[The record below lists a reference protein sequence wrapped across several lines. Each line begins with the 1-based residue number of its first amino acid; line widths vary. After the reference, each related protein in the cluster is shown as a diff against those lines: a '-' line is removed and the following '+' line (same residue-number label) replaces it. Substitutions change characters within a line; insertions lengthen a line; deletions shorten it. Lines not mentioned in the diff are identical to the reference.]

1 MDKNL
6 VLKFDDLVVELLS
19 KLNRFESV
27 NDFDSNVVDPFAAAI
42 EATVFG
48 HKNENEW
55 RISELHRQKQKAL
68 MNQIGNLQQAIIGR
82 LPGWKSFDAGFDM
95 PDVVGSR
102 GRQKIIAEVK
112 NKYNTMNSN
121 SAAETYDKLVDF
133 LSRDEFKG
141 YIGVVVQIVGPLPRG
156 VHWKPFAPGKK
167 RVERDDLIV
176 MGGRPFY
183 AIATDEHERQP
194 VKDFKSTDLI
204 DKWKSWHAI
213 DQMTDEMFAS
223 ISRCVGSE
231 VPSWVRK
238 FLSPAIG
245 T

>member
-1 MDKNL
+1 VAEKL
-6 VLKFDDLVVELLS
+6 TLELDDLVIELLS
-19 KLNRFESV
+19 KLSRFESV

-42 EATVFG
+42 EAAVFG
-48 HKNENEW
+48 HENESEW
-55 RISELHRQKQKAL
+55 RISELHRQKQKSL

-82 LPGWKSFDAGFDM
+82 LPGWKSFDAGLDM

-102 GRQKIIAEVK
+102 GGQKIIAEVK

-167 RVERDDLIV
+167 REERNDLIV

-183 AIATDEHERQP
+183 AIATDGKERQP
-194 VKDFKSTDLI
+194 EKDFKSTDSI
-204 DKWKSWHAI
+204 NEWKSWNAI
-213 DQMTDEMFAS
+213 DQMTDEMFSS

-231 VPSWVRK
+231 VPSWVYK
-238 FLSPAIG
+238 FLRPAIG
-245 T
+245 S

>member
-1 MDKNL
+1 VAKKL
-6 VLKFDDLVVELLS
+6 TLELDDLVVELLS

-42 EATVFG
+42 EAAVFG
-48 HKNENEW
+48 HENESEW

-102 GRQKIIAEVK
+102 GGQKIIAEVK

-133 LSRDEFKG
+133 LTRDEFKG

-156 VHWKPFAPGKK
+156 VNWKPFAPGKK
-167 RVERDDLIV
+167 RVERNDLIV

-194 VKDFKSTDLI
+194 VKDFKSNEPLNE
-204 DKWKSWHAI
+204 WNSWHAI
-213 DQMTDEMFAS
+213 DQMTTQMFSS

-231 VPSWVRK
+231 VPPWVHK

-245 T
+245 S

>member
-1 MDKNL
+1 MAEKL
-6 VLKFDDLVVELLS
+6 TLELDDLVVELLS

-42 EATVFG
+42 EAAVFG
-48 HKNENEW
+48 LENESEW
-55 RISELHRQKQKAL
+55 RISELHRQKQKSL

-102 GRQKIIAEVK
+102 GGQKIIAEVK

-156 VHWKPFAPGKK
+156 VNWKPFAPGKK
-167 RVERDDLIV
+167 RVVRNDLIV

-194 VKDFKSTDLI
+194 VKDFKSNELLNE
-204 DKWKSWHAI
+204 WNSWHAI
-213 DQMTDEMFAS
+213 DQMTTQMFSS

-231 VPSWVRK
+231 VPPWVHK

-245 T
+245 S